1 MDEQGKDDS
10 SFNIGPANQ
19 VQKQG
24 STIAIGTNRGIV
36 EIWDAEREKK
46 LRTMTGH
53 ESRVGALA
61 WNGSV
66 LSTGSR
72 DRKILHRDVRVP
84 SQYIH
89 ELKGHRQEVC
99 GLKWNTQTDQL
110 ASGGNDNKLFIW
122 EKTNEQPL
130 FRFPEHKAAVKAIAW
145 SPHQRGLLA
154 SGGGTADKKIRYW
167 NTMTGNLLSEW
178 DTGSQ
183 VSVLHGAYGI
193 VCLRVLSFLPG
204 VQSHVVQKLQ

>member
-1 MDEQGKDDS
+1 
-10 SFNIGPANQ
+10 
-19 VQKQG
+19 
-24 STIAIGTNRGIV
+24 
-36 EIWDAEREKK
+36 

-61 WNGSV
+61 WNGSI

-84 SQYIH
+84 NHYIR
-89 ELKGHRQEVC
+89 ELKRHRQEVC
-99 GLKWNTQTDQL
+99 GLKWNTQTEQL

-122 EKTNEQPL
+122 EKTNDLPT

-183 VSVLHGAYGI
+183 VSRH
-193 VCLRVLSFLPG
+193 LRVMS
-204 VQSHVVQKLQ
+204 SED

>member
-1 MDEQGKDDS
+1 
-10 SFNIGPANQ
+10 
-19 VQKQG
+19 
-24 STIAIGTNRGIV
+24 
-36 EIWDAEREKK
+36 
-46 LRTMTGH
+46 MTGH

>member
-1 MDEQGKDDS
+1 
-10 SFNIGPANQ
+10 
-19 VQKQG
+19 
-24 STIAIGTNRGIV
+24 
-36 EIWDAEREKK
+36 
-46 LRTMTGH
+46 MTGH
-53 ESRVGALA
+53 DLRVGALA

-84 SQYIH
+84 NQYIH

-122 EKTNEQPL
+122 EKTNVQPL

-183 VSVLHGAYGI
+183 VSSIREERELE
-193 VCLRVLSFLPG
+193 LKRTLSRFAISCGLKTPTKSFPLMG
-204 VQSHVVQKLQ
+204 TLADPSPIKSQSGSIPR